1 MSLLDM
7 ARGLS
12 EAGVRFVVIG
22 GVAGAAH
29 GSVRITEDLD
39 ICYGVSEDNLQ
50 CLANLLRSWNAYL
63 RAAEPGLPFIMDE
76 TTLRNAEILTLTT
89 DRGEIDVF
97 QRVQGVGEYSK
108 CLARSE
114 RITVGDFTFHVLGL
128 EALIDAKRALGR
140 PKDIEHLR
148 ELEALLELKEERR

>member
-39 ICYGVSEDNLQ
+39 ICYAVFEENLR
-50 CLANLLRSWNAYL
+50 CLANLLTSWSAYL
-63 RAAEPGLPFIMDE
+63 RDAEPGLPFIMDE
-76 TTLRNAEILTLTT
+76 TTLRNTEILTLTT
-89 DRGEIDVF
+89 DHGEIDVF
-97 QRVQGVGEYSK
+97 QRVQGVGEYSM
-108 CLARSE
+108 CLARSG
-114 RITVGDFTFHVLGL
+114 RITVGDFTVHVLGL

-148 ELEALLELKEERR
+148 ELEALLELKKERR